1 MITIQNLE
9 INFDVEGDDDEQAFA
24 RLFSEYIRKWAT
36 QVQQQR
42 EADQDAQREGS
53 LVNTPNGDG
62 RW

>member
-1 MITIQNLE
+1 MITIQNLD
-9 INFDVEGDDDEQAFA
+9 IHFDVEGDDDEQALA

-53 LVNTPNGDG
+53 LVNTSNGDG